1 MSSLLS
7 LLQPSLPRSCSTELQ
22 LLLTALV
29 ALNHPPPPEFASIL
43 MASVENVRP
52 LPARDLVMI
61 LWSLAA
67 LDVGPPPDNGAKFYG
82 DMLRRAHNL
91 VHADVASL
99 TTAIQQQQQDEA
111 THANAN
117 ANATKAI
124 EKGANGP
131 SGKLPGRT
139 DKWGLIARLRQ
150 LRQVLAHAAMRPELK
165 SAADPTMAELIEEAL
180 ILCGPDATSMV
191 RAKGVV
197 TPFHTEVG
205 GAGGKGQKRKG
216 DCTVRGGIRERTRLY
231 AT

>member
-1 MSSLLS
+1 
-7 LLQPSLPRSCSTELQ
+7 
-22 LLLTALV
+22 
-29 ALNHPPPPEFASIL
+29 

-67 LDVGPPPDNGAKFYG
+67 LDVGPPPDSGAKFYG

-111 THANAN
+111 TAAN

-150 LRQVLAHAAMRPELK
+150 LRQVLAHAAMRPELT

-180 ILCGPDATSMV
+180 VLCGPDATSMV

-205 GAGGKGQKRKG
+205 GQGRSRAEEGGRLHSEG
-216 DCTVRGGIRERTRLY
+216 DEREDPYMYHLTITL
-231 AT
+231 